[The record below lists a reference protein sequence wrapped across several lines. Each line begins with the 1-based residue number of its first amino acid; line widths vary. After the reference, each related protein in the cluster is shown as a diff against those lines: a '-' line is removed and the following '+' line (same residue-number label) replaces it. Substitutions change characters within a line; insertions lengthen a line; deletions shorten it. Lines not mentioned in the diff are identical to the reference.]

1 MRIGYLH
8 CKHNM
13 QCIVDGRGLK
23 RPLYCYKRTW
33 SSVTSALNIHDWSMI
48 GDPWDT
54 GAIIRVMVH
63 GNEIL
68 DVLFLQMFKSSYFLF
83 PDHNFS
89 LNSNV
94 QVASL
99 SNLGWSRHFWDTFHG
114 ISGLTVFELVC
125 INFIRIRN
133 GIIQYF
139 WAEHETRTWWAF
151 QKETCWV

>member
-1 MRIGYLH
+1 MHCGWAGSETPFVLLQAHLVKCHKCSEHSWLKHDRRSMRYWGY
-8 CKHNM
+8 
-13 QCIVDGRGLK
+13 
-23 RPLYCYKRTW
+23 
-33 SSVTSALNIHDWSMI
+33 
-48 GDPWDT
+48 
-54 GAIIRVMVH
+54 IRVMVH

-68 DVLFLQMFKSSYFLF
+68 NVLFLQMFKSSYFLF

-99 SNLGWSRHFWDTFHG
+99 SSLGWSRHFWDTFHG

-133 GIIQYF
+133 GKLQYF